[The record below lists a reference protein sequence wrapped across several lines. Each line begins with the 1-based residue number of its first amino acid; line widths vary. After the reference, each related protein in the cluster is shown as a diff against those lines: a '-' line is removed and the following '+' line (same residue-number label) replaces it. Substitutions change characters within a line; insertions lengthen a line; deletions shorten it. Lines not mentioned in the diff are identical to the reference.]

1 MKKEDRK
8 EIAQA
13 AAKNIKS
20 EADLN
25 ELKQML
31 TKMTLET
38 VLNAELDEH
47 LGYAKHD
54 KSNTTNSRNGYTTKT
69 LQTEDGQFEL
79 ETPRD
84 RNGDFEPQLV
94 KKNQRRFVSMNDKIL
109 FLYDKVYQLAK
120 SVIRSKKCTILI
132 YLPLLFQRSPTR

>member
-1 MKKEDRK
+1 MKKEDLK

-38 VLNAELDEH
+38 ALNAELDEH
-47 LGYAKHD
+47 LGYSRHE
-54 KSNTTNSRNGYTTKT
+54 KSTTDNSRNGYSSKT

-84 RNGDFEPQLV
+84 RNGDLEPQLV
-94 KKNQRRFVSMNDKIL
+94 KKNNVAL
-109 FLYDKVYQLAK
+109 F
-120 SVIRSKKCTILI
+120 
-132 YLPLLFQRSPTR
+132 P